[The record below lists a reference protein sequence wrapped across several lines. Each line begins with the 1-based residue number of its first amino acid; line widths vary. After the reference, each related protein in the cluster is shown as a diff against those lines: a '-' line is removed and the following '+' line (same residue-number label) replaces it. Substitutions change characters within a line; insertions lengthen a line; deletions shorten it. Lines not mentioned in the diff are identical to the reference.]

1 MATTGRSRYQHLPG
15 AGRVLRARVQR
26 APRPRA
32 VPPQLPPVTR
42 RGGAAS
48 RRPLAGLQR
57 VVRAVRVWR
66 RVEQRRGRRA
76 VAGHRQGLAADGDGA
91 EGDLLLLLLNDDRK
105 LLTIEQLNA
114 SHKIQLYV
122 TFFLETP
129 CR

>member
-1 MATTGRSRYQHLPG
+1 MEKSLLAVYCGRLPG

-42 RGGAAS
+42 RSGAAS

-57 VVRAVRVWR
+57 VVRAVRVWQ

-91 EGDLLLLLLNDDRK
+91 EGHLFLLLNDRK
-105 LLTIEQLNA
+105 LFTTRA
-114 SHKIQLYV
+114 MFPGY
-122 TFFLETP
+122 
-129 CR
+129 

>member
-1 MATTGRSRYQHLPG
+1 MASSQQSAPVLVATTGRSRYQHLPG

-57 VVRAVRVWR
+57 VVRACAVRVWR

-105 LLTIEQLNA
+105 LLT
-114 SHKIQLYV
+114 
-122 TFFLETP
+122 
-129 CR
+129 